1 MVGHVHLAAQH
12 LLEAFFHLHRQGAPR
27 LGLSGLLCG
36 LCQLFAQCLGLT
48 HVQLVVCDDL
58 RRLLLQLRRGQA
70 QDHLCVADIDK
81 AAFQQFQHVFR
92 QVQQAQAVG
101 QCAAA
106 LAQLLCRLLLRQAAA
121 GHQLPDAGRFFHRVQ
136 ILALQ
141 VFHQSQLHGL
151 LVADFLNDH
160 RHIVQPCH
168 AAGTPAALTR
178 HDAVAAARARTHRD
192 GLQQTMLCNAG
203 RQLAQRLFVK
213 GLARLFRVRFDLTQ
227 GQGIYLCAGL
237 KNRGGIFKQTVQPAA
252 KSSFSSCHSC
262 SP

>member
-1 MVGHVHLAAQH
+1 M
-12 LLEAFFHLHRQGAPR
+12 
-27 LGLSGLLCG
+27 
-36 LCQLFAQCLGLT
+36 
-48 HVQLVVCDDL
+48 
-58 RRLLLQLRRGQA
+58 
-70 QDHLCVADIDK
+70 ADIDK

-121 GHQLPDAGRFFHRVQ
+121 GHQLPDAGCFFHRVQ

-141 VFHQSQLHGL
+141 IFHQSQLHGL

-168 AAGTPAALTR
+168 AAGTPAALTC

-203 RQLAQRLFVK
+203 RQFAQRLFVK

-227 GQGIYLCAGL
+227 GQGVYLCTGL